1 MAGVGGSLQVASRE
15 VEVVAVGV
23 VPDLLTVEEAARV
36 LRIGRATAYKDA
48 RLYLATGGKKGLPV
62 IVVGGVLRVPRVLL
76 EAMIGG
82 PIREIPP
89 RPVRVKVEPAGVV
102 DLRDRR
108 NPTRKRTRGTKAE
121 SSTQLPIDIG

>member
-1 MAGVGGSLQVASRE
+1 M
-15 VEVVAVGV
+15 GV

-36 LRIGRATAYKDA
+36 LRISRATAYKEA
-48 RLYLATGGKKGLPV
+48 RRYLATGGREGLPV
-62 IVVGGVLRVPRVLL
+62 IMVGGLMRVPRVLL
-76 EAMIGG
+76 EAMIGV

-89 RPVRVKVEPAGVV
+89 RPARVKAERADVV

-108 NPTRKRTRGTKAE
+108 NPSPKRTRRTKTE